1 MIPAIAR
8 LPRITLGN
16 YPTPLV
22 DAEHL
27 SAALGGPRILIKR
40 EDLTGLALG
49 GNKCR
54 KLEFIIAEARQNG
67 IDTIITTGGTQ
78 SNFALQMAAAARKFD
93 MEPYL
98 VLAQGAHA
106 EVQGNLLLHDILGS
120 NVKIL
125 ELSPTQLLRGSIME
139 IMHRLADELTAEG
152 RHPLVIPAGA
162 HNILGTTAWVDAVD
176 ETWQQLQSRHI
187 DANYLVVTNGS
198 GSTQAGL
205 DLGVKHLR
213 LPTRVIG
220 FSIFYT
226 RDEAV
231 ADLVK
236 IANDTA
242 RFLDFDLVF
251 TPEEISIYDE
261 YNGEGYGITTPECI
275 EAIKLVART
284 EGIFLDPVYTG
295 KAMAG
300 LIDFIRQ
307 GRFTRD
313 DTIVFFHTGGIP
325 ALFAYAQEITG

>member
-8 LPRITLGN
+8 LPRVSLGS

-22 DAEHL
+22 EAKHL

-40 EDLTGLALG
+40 DDLTGLALG

-54 KLEFIIAEARQNG
+54 KLEFIMADARQNG
-67 IDTIITTGGTQ
+67 IDTIITTGSAQ
-78 SNFALQMAAAARKFD
+78 SNFALQMAAAARKLD

-98 VLAQGAHA
+98 VLAQGDHA
-106 EVQGNLLLHDILGS
+106 EVQGNLLLHRILDS

-125 ELSPTQLLRGSIME
+125 KLNPTEMLRGSIME
-139 IMHRLADELTAEG
+139 TMNRLAEELSAAG

-176 ETWQQLQSRHI
+176 ETWQQLQFRHTE
-187 DANYLVVTNGS
+187 ANYLVVTNGS

-213 LPTRVIG
+213 LPARVIG
-220 FSIFYT
+220 FSVFYK
-226 RDEAV
+226 RDEAI
-231 ADLVK
+231 ADLVQV
-236 IANDTA
+236 ADDTA
-242 RFLDFDLVF
+242 RFLDFDLTL
-251 TPEEISIYDE
+251 TPEEISVYDE
-261 YNGEGYGITTPECI
+261 YNGEGYGIITPECI

-284 EGIFLDPVYTG
+284 EGILLDPVYTG
-295 KAMAG
+295 KTMAG

-313 DTIVFFHTGGIP
+313 DTIVFFHTGGTA
-325 ALFAYAQEITG
+325 ALFAYARELTE